1 MGLAA
6 LFPLSLSAFVRQLSG
21 AQLSLYSASACQL
34 QRRCYAPTGCPRP
47 PKRSQPCLMCP
58 TKVNPNVVSYNA
70 AMSAC
75 EKCSQWQLALHL
87 LGLLPAASW
96 LKSTMVFSVR
106 LDQPEVLEACR
117 GESPTNS
124 GFIQLGEQRFRKVR
138 RRLFF

>member
-1 MGLAA
+1 MH
-6 LFPLSLSAFVRQLSG
+6 
-21 AQLSLYSASACQL
+21 
-34 QRRCYAPTGCPRP
+34 
-47 PKRSQPCLMCP
+47 
-58 TKVNPNVVSYNA
+58 PNVVSYNA